1 MTKKLSDIN
10 LRELLL
16 TFLLQAKKHKVGRI
30 HGRTKMQKIMF
41 ILMNEFDLPQ
51 KFNYFPYTH
60 GPYSTSLQGDIDTLS
75 TLGLIEEKT
84 THLFNF
90 LRYEYSLTS
99 EGERVTKSLAET
111 LDPTAIEIIG
121 KMAGR
126 AKELNRKKLE
136 SVIEEAY
143 AYLE

>member
-1 MTKKLSDIN
+1 
-10 LRELLL
+10 
-16 TFLLQAKKHKVGRI
+16 
-30 HGRTKMQKIMF
+30 MQKIMF

-60 GPYSTSLQGDIDTLS
+60 GPYSASLQGDIDTLS
-75 TLGLIEEKT
+75 TVGLIEEKMM
-84 THLFNF
+84 HLFNF

-99 EGERVTKSLAET
+99 EGERVAKSFAET
-111 LDPTAIEIIG
+111 LDPTATEIID
-121 KMAGR
+121 KMAVR

-136 SVIEEAY
+136 SVVEEAY